1 MLHYFNISIHSL
13 SRSNFTNPISTPIQ
27 QNPTRD
33 RLETRGL
40 IDTGADLSFISDRL
54 AGILRKRGVGVEG
67 TGNYKV
73 IDAFLKVHF
82 FNENITFNF
91 IFKDLINLKRN
102 PLYFSITCVVV
113 DIPMSSDLIMGLKD
127 IKRMNVFSLLPHL
140 VEEPRTEIESS
151 DEDEVHDILIEEPQG
166 RPRIYKEVKL
176 CMIYESEWI
185 DEGPYLGPGKVVTD
199 IDDDA
204 LDDSVIASIDDL
216 SREMNTLSF
225 GSKAYERDDISEMDH
240 DRFEA
245 IPTDALKSHEP
256 SIPSKIFGPDE
267 LREGFV
273 ELLTR
278 YQLVFSKEIRS
289 TPAKITPIGSTCIS
303 IGVIFAGVDLIS
315 LLNTS

>member
-1 MLHYFNISIHSL
+1 VHSERRL
-13 SRSNFTNPISTPIQ
+13 SVDPKSQHFVESRDIQ
-27 QNPTRD
+27 KKGN
-33 RLETRGL
+33 
-40 IDTGADLSFISDRL
+40 
-54 AGILRKRGVGVEG
+54 
-67 TGNYKV
+67 GNYKV

-82 FNENITFNF
+82 FNENITLDLFF
-91 IFKDLINLKRN
+91 EDLINLKFN
-102 PLYFSITCVVV
+102 QLYFSITCVVV
-113 DIPMSSDLIMGLKD
+113 DIHISSDLTGLKD
-127 IKRMNVFSLLPHL
+127 IKRMKVFSLLPHL
-140 VEEPRTEIESS
+140 VEEPRIEIESF
-151 DEDEVHDILIEEPQG
+151 DEDDVDDLLIEETQG

-185 DEGPYLGPGKVVTD
+185 DEGPYLGPGRVETE

-245 IPTDALKSHEP
+245 IPTDALESHEP
-256 SIPSKIFGPDE
+256 SIPSKIFGSDE
-267 LREGFV
+267 LREGFF

-289 TPAKITPIGSTCIS
+289 TPAKITPMEIQ
-303 IGVIFAGVDLIS
+303 VDPYLWCKPSNRLPARKLGRLREIELERQCKI
-315 LLNTS
+315 LLEKQ